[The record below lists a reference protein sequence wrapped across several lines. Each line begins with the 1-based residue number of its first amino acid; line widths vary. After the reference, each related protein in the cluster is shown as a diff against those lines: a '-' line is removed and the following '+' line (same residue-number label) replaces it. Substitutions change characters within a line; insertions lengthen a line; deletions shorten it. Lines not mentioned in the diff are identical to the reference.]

1 MIDSR
6 VFFFTKFFRRR
17 GNCQMKRMT
26 SQEEMYCHGTLL
38 LLFLLLS
45 SCLSFSLSVWTSSL
59 WNRQRKSLHRTVLLL
74 LLLGIKEIFTF
85 VSYRRLLRAG
95 LSMDERESIGFICN
109 FWLRFFIIIIFSNI
123 SLLFSSLLSMW
134 SVVEWTGALLL
145 HMKCGGELLHRGWK
159 PKIKASW
166 IALSNWP
173 FYLSL
178 FLSLRLVNYDV
189 CCCVRIPQPL
199 PNDNT

>member
-59 WNRQRKSLHRTVLLL
+59 RNRQRKSLHRTVLL

-85 VSYRRLLRAG
+85 VSYRRLLRA
-95 LSMDERESIGFICN
+95 SIDGRTRVHRIYLQFLTPFFI
-109 FWLRFFIIIIFSNI
+109 IIIIFSNI

>member
-6 VFFFTKFFRRR
+6 VFFFTKLFRRR

-26 SQEEMYCHGTLL
+26 SQEEMYCHGALL

-59 WNRQRKSLHRTVLLL
+59 RNRQRKSLHRTVLLL
-74 LLLGIKEIFTF
+74 LLGIKRNIH
-85 VSYRRLLRAG
+85 VCI
-95 LSMDERESIGFICN
+95 LSTATEGRSIDGRTRVHRIYLQF
-109 FWLRFFIIIIFSNI
+109 LTPFFYYYFIIFSNI

-159 PKIKASW
+159 PKIKASR

-178 FLSLRLVNYDV
+178 SPYGS
-189 CCCVRIPQPL
+189 
-199 PNDNT
+199 